1 MRHLII
7 STLAS
12 LTLSLTP
19 GLAEQVSRVHG
30 GDTYTAG
37 EAVTEALA
45 ATGDVFAAGS
55 VVTTSGTT
63 SGDIHAAGFDVD
75 ITTQTGGDV
84 YAAGSSVTIGA
95 TVGQDTTAAGFSVR
109 STTNAIT
116 QGNLRFFGRT
126 LTIDGP
132 VVGALTAFGGTVH
145 LNAPISGDAWI
156 VAETVT
162 FGPEA
167 RIDGSLTLS
176 TDDDTV
182 VPARVIPAARIT
194 LEDWDSGDLYREFDR
209 SWDSVD
215 MPMLPMWLS
224 MFSAFLISAIFLLVM
239 ATIFL
244 TFAPKRVDKLRLRV
258 TRQPLQSFLLGI
270 VGLSTLFGM
279 VPVTAL
285 TIIGLPFVPFALLLI
300 LVAWTLGYL
309 LAAYAIARRVLL
321 AFDGA
326 EDPSMALKLLTVA
339 GAIIVVAILN
349 FIPFIGWVVNYTLVL
364 LGVGAMTGGTLALIV
379 PDPDPALELDMRT
392 PSTDD

>member
-1 MRHLII
+1 MRHLLI
-7 STLAS
+7 STLTC
-12 LTLSLTP
+12 LTLSTVP
-19 GLAEQVSRVHG
+19 ISAEQVSRVHG
-30 GDTYTAG
+30 GDTYAAG
-37 EAVTEALA
+37 EAVTETLA
-45 ATGDVFAAGS
+45 TTGDVFAAGS

-63 SGDIHAAGFDVD
+63 SGDIHAAGYDVN

-109 STTNAIT
+109 STANATT

-167 RIDGSLTLS
+167 RIDGNLTLS
-176 TDDDTV
+176 ADDDV
-182 VPARVIPAARIT
+182 AVPARVIPAARIT
-194 LEDWDSGDLYREFDR
+194 LEDWDSRELYREFDR

-215 MPMLPMWLS
+215 MPMLPVWLS
-224 MFSAFLISAIFLLVM
+224 MFSAFLISAIFLLVL
-239 ATIFL
+239 AAILL

-258 TRQPLQSFLLGI
+258 IRQPLQSFLLGI
-270 VGLSTLFGM
+270 FGLSALFGM

-309 LAAYAIARRVLL
+309 LAAYAVARRILL
-321 AFDGA
+321 AFDGP

-339 GAIIVVAILN
+339 IAITVVAVLN